1 MKNFIYDVP
10 TRVLFGENQVSNVGK
25 EVKKHASKVLLLYGK
40 NSIKKNGLYDEVIKR
55 LRDEN
60 IEIIELSGVD
70 PNPRIETVREGA
82 ELCRK
87 HHLELVLA
95 VGGGSTIDCAKG
107 IAAQTKYHGDIWQ
120 DLCVDKKFHL
130 LTEALPVAS
139 ILTLAATGS
148 EMNGNSV
155 LSNPSE
161 DLKLGFNSY
170 ILRPVFS
177 ILDPTYT
184 FTVNKYQTAAGV
196 VDIMSH
202 LFEQYFSPD
211 KKGYLQAR
219 MMEGLLKTVI
229 HYGPIAYE
237 NPTDYEA
244 RANIMWA
251 SSLSLNGLTSSGKES
266 TDWATH
272 QIEHELSAK
281 YDITHG
287 VGLGILTPYWME
299 YVLSEENVHR
309 FVEYANNVWGIFGD
323 DNFEVA
329 QKAIRTTREFFNSL
343 DVPSTLAEIDID
355 SSKFEEMAAGA
366 TRLGAIGTMKKLEF
380 KDVLEILISA
390 L

>member
-1 MKNFIYDVP
+1 MQNFIYDIP
-10 TRVLFGENQVSNVGK
+10 TRILFGEGQVSNVGK
-25 EVKKHASKVLLLYGK
+25 EVKKHASRVLLLYGK
-40 NSIKKNGLYDEVIKR
+40 NSIKKNGLYDEVITR
-55 LRDEN
+55 LKAEN
-60 IEIIELSGVD
+60 IEIVELSGVD

-82 ELCRK
+82 DLCRK

-107 IAAQTKYHGDIWQ
+107 IAAQTKYHGDIWK
-120 DLCVDKKFHL
+120 DLCVDKKNHL
-130 LTEALPVAS
+130 LTSALPVAS

-155 LSNPSE
+155 LSNPDE
-161 DLKLGFNSY
+161 DLKQGFGSY

-177 ILDPTYT
+177 ILDPVYT

-202 LFEQYFSPD
+202 IFEQYFSPD

-219 MMEGLLKTVI
+219 IMEGLLKTVI

-237 NPTDYEA
+237 KPDDYEA

-251 SSLSLNGLTSSGKES
+251 SSLSLNGLTSAGKES

-309 FVEYANNVWGIFGD
+309 FVDYANNVWGIFGD
-323 DNFEVA
+323 DDFDVA
-329 QKAIRTTREFFNSL
+329 KKVIRKTREFFNSL
-343 DVPSTLAEIDID
+343 DVPSTLAEVDID
-355 SSKFEEMAAGA
+355 SSKLEAMAAVA
-366 TRLGAIGTMKKLEF
+366 TRLGPIGTMKKLEF
-380 KDVLEILISA
+380 KDVLEILNMA

>member
-10 TRVLFGENQVSNVGK
+10 TRVLFGEGQVSNVGK
-25 EVKKHASKVLLLYGK
+25 EVKKHASKILLLYGK
-40 NSIKKNGLYDEVIKR
+40 NSIKKNGLYDEVIKF
-55 LRDEN
+55 LTKEN
-60 IEIIELSGVD
+60 IEVIELSGVD

-82 ELCRK
+82 DLCRK
-87 HHLELVLA
+87 HNLELILA

-107 IAAQTKYHGDIWQ
+107 IAAQTKYHGDIWK
-120 DLCVDKKFHL
+120 DLCVDKKFDL

-155 LSNPSE
+155 LSNVKE
-161 DLKLGFNSY
+161 NLKLGFNSY

-184 FTVNKYQTAAGV
+184 FSVNKYQTAAGA

-202 LFEQYFSPD
+202 IFEQYFSPD
-211 KKGYLQAR
+211 KNGYLQAR

-229 HYGPIAYE
+229 HYAPIAYD
-237 NPTDYEA
+237 NPTNYEA

-251 SSLSLNGLTSSGKES
+251 SSLSLNGLISAGKES

-299 YVLSEENVHR
+299 YVLNKENVHR
-309 FVEYANNVWGIFGD
+309 FVDYANNVWGIFGED
-323 DNFEVA
+323 DFEVA
-329 QKAIRTTREFFNSL
+329 KKVITKTREFFDSL
-343 DVPSTLAEIDID
+343 EIPSTLTDIGID
-355 SSKFEEMAAGA
+355 SSRFEEMATGA
-366 TRLGAIGTMKKLEF
+366 TRLGSIGTMKKLNY
-380 KDVLEILISA
+380 KDVLEILTMS

>member
-87 HHLELVLA
+87 HHLELILA

>member
-10 TRVLFGENQVSNVGK
+10 TKILFGEGQVSNVGK
-25 EVKKHASKVLLLYGK
+25 EVKKYASRVLLLYGK
-40 NSIKKNGLYDEVIKR
+40 NSIKKNGLYDEVLKR
-55 LRDEN
+55 LTDEN
-60 IEIIELSGVD
+60 IEVIELSGVD

-82 ELCRK
+82 DLCRRYK
-87 HHLELVLA
+87 LDLILA

-130 LTEALPVAS
+130 LTEALPIAS

-155 LSNPSE
+155 LSNPNE
-161 DLKLGFNSY
+161 NLKLGFGSY

-177 ILDPTYT
+177 ILDPVYT

-219 MMEGLLKTVI
+219 IMEGLLKTVI

-287 VGLGILTPYWME
+287 IGLGILTPYWME
-299 YVLSEENVHR
+299 YVLDKENVHR
-309 FVEYANNVWGIFGD
+309 FVDYANNVWGIFGD
-323 DNFEVA
+323 DDFEVA
-329 QKAIRTTREFFNSL
+329 RKVIQKTREFFNSL
-343 DVPSTLAEIDID
+343 DVPSTLAEVDID
-355 SSKFEEMAAGA
+355 SSKLEEMAAGA
-366 TRLGAIGTMKKLEF
+366 TRLGPIGTMKKLEF
-380 KDVLEILISA
+380 KDVLEILSSA

>member
-10 TRVLFGENQVSNVGK
+10 TKILFGEGQVSNVGK
-25 EVKKHASKVLLLYGK
+25 EVKKYASRVLLLYGK
-40 NSIKKNGLYDEVIKR
+40 NSIKKNGLYDEVLKR
-55 LRDEN
+55 LTDEN
-60 IEIIELSGVD
+60 IEVIELSGVD

-82 ELCRK
+82 DLCRRYK
-87 HHLELVLA
+87 LDLILA

-130 LTEALPVAS
+130 LTEALPIAS

-155 LSNPSE
+155 LSNPNE
-161 DLKLGFNSY
+161 NLKLGFGSY

-177 ILDPTYT
+177 ILDPVYT

-219 MMEGLLKTVI
+219 IMEGLLKTVI

-287 VGLGILTPYWME
+287 IGLGILTPYWME
-299 YVLSEENVHR
+299 YVLDKENVHR
-309 FVEYANNVWGIFGD
+309 FVDYANNVWGIFED
-323 DNFEVA
+323 DDFEVA
-329 QKAIRTTREFFNSL
+329 RKVIQKTREFFNSL
-343 DVPSTLAEIDID
+343 DVPSTLAEVDID
-355 SSKFEEMAAGA
+355 SSKLEEMAAGA
-366 TRLGAIGTMKKLEF
+366 TRLGPIGTMKKLEF
-380 KDVLEILISA
+380 KDVLEILSSA

>member
-10 TRVLFGENQVSNVGK
+10 TKILFGEGQVSNVGK
-25 EVKKHASKVLLLYGK
+25 EVKKYASRVLLLYGK
-40 NSIKKNGLYDEVIKR
+40 NSIKKNGLYDEVLKK
-55 LRDEN
+55 LTDEN
-60 IEIIELSGVD
+60 IEVIELSGVD

-82 ELCRK
+82 DLCRK
-87 HHLELVLA
+87 YKLDLILA

-130 LTEALPVAS
+130 LTEALPIAS

-155 LSNPSE
+155 LSNPNE
-161 DLKLGFNSY
+161 NLKLGFGSY

-177 ILDPTYT
+177 ILDPVYT

-219 MMEGLLKTVI
+219 IMEGLLKTVI

-251 SSLSLNGLTSSGKES
+251 SSLSLNGLTSAGKES

-287 VGLGILTPYWME
+287 IGLGILTPYWME
-299 YVLSEENVHR
+299 YVLDKENVHR
-309 FVEYANNVWGIFGD
+309 FVDYANNVWGIFGD
-323 DNFEVA
+323 DDFEVA
-329 QKAIRTTREFFNSL
+329 RKVIQKTREFFNSL
-343 DVPSTLAEIDID
+343 DVPSTLAEVDID
-355 SSKFEEMAAGA
+355 SSKLEEMAAGA
-366 TRLGAIGTMKKLEF
+366 TRLGPIGTMKKLEF
-380 KDVLEILISA
+380 KDVLEILSSA

>member
-10 TRVLFGENQVSNVGK
+10 TRVLFGEGQVSNVGK
-25 EVKKHASKVLLLYGK
+25 EVKKHASKILLLYGK
-40 NSIKKNGLYDEVIKR
+40 NSIKKNGLYDEVINFLTK
-55 LRDEN
+55 EN
-60 IEIIELSGVD
+60 IEVIELSGVD

-82 ELCRK
+82 DLCRK
-87 HHLELVLA
+87 HNLELILA

-107 IAAQTKYHGDIWQ
+107 IAAQTKYHGDIWK
-120 DLCVDKKFHL
+120 DLCVDKKFDL

-155 LSNPSE
+155 LSNVKE
-161 DLKLGFNSY
+161 NLKLGFNSY

-184 FTVNKYQTAAGV
+184 FSVNKYQTAAGA

-202 LFEQYFSPD
+202 IFEQYFSPD
-211 KKGYLQAR
+211 KNGYLQAR

-229 HYGPIAYE
+229 HYAPIAYD
-237 NPTDYEA
+237 NPTNYEA

-251 SSLSLNGLTSSGKES
+251 SSLSLNDLTSAGKES

-299 YVLSEENVHR
+299 YVLDKENVHR
-309 FVEYANNVWGIFGD
+309 FVDYANNVWGIFGED
-323 DNFEVA
+323 DFEVA
-329 QKAIRTTREFFNSL
+329 KKVITKTREFFDSL
-343 DVPSTLAEIDID
+343 EIPSTLTDIGID
-355 SSKFEEMAAGA
+355 SSRFEEMATGA
-366 TRLGAIGTMKKLEF
+366 TRLGSIGTMKKLNY
-380 KDVLEILISA
+380 KDVLEILTMS

>member
-10 TRVLFGENQVSNVGK
+10 TKILFGEGQVSNVGK
-25 EVKKHASKVLLLYGK
+25 EVKKYASRVLLLYGK
-40 NSIKKNGLYDEVIKR
+40 NSIKKNGLYDEVLKR
-55 LRDEN
+55 LTDEN
-60 IEIIELSGVD
+60 IEVIELSGVD

-82 ELCRK
+82 DLCRRYK
-87 HHLELVLA
+87 LDLILA

-130 LTEALPVAS
+130 LTEALPIAS

-155 LSNPSE
+155 LSNPNE
-161 DLKLGFNSY
+161 NLKLGFGSY

-177 ILDPTYT
+177 ILDPVYT

-219 MMEGLLKTVI
+219 IMEGLLKTVI

-299 YVLSEENVHR
+299 YVLSKENVHR
-309 FVEYANNVWGIFGD
+309 FVDYAKNVWGIFGD
-323 DNFEVA
+323 DDFEVA
-329 QKAIRTTREFFNSL
+329 RKVIQKTREFFNSL
-343 DVPSTLAEIDID
+343 DVPSTLAEVDID
-355 SSKFEEMAAGA
+355 SSKLEDMAISA
-366 TRLGAIGTMKKLEF
+366 TRLGPIGTMKKLEF
-380 KDVLEILISA
+380 KDVLEILNSA